1 MNCQMVRS
9 WAVEFGGMPSKLS
22 HLQVES
28 VSCCSGSSQPRGV
41 GQSESESESARSAHS
56 AVSLCAC
63 AVHRAKLPFCRG
75 SALWLVGC

>member
-28 VSCCSGSSQPRGV
+28 VSCCSGS
-41 GQSESESESARSAHS
+41 GQSAARS
-56 AVSLCAC
+56 
-63 AVHRAKLPFCRG
+63 RTE
-75 SALWLVGC
+75 